1 MRDKYLKNLQ
11 QQNPN
16 LPLHS
21 KPTFFN
27 SFSFV
32 TFKNRGEGEGFP
44 VIHLWIFC
52 MYLVKKKILVPQ
64 VHKFRLIVKRLPSI
78 CSINLR
84 Y

>member
-32 TFKNRGEGEGFP
+32 TFKNRGEGEG
-44 VIHLWIFC
+44 
-52 MYLVKKKILVPQ
+52 VPCNTFMDCLY
-64 VHKFRLIVKRLPSI
+64 VFSEKENLSPS
-78 CSINLR
+78 ST
-84 Y
+84 